1 MGTANDSAILEAAVR
16 MSEMG
21 LAVHWLRPP
30 SGGQPEGRGKAPID
44 RGWQKKPRLFPDQ
57 LRKRYRAG
65 YNVGLHTGVVFG
77 ARVLL
82 VVVDCDSPEA
92 MQWCQ
97 VHLPQTPMQARTR
110 TGYHLYYRRL
120 PVLQS
125 VPNRVRVDGVALD
138 LRGDGGNVVAPPS
151 VHPEG
156 TVYQWVEPLDH
167 VTLANL
173 PVYRPEWFPRP
184 PAPESVPVIL
194 PVGAPQAEPY
204 RRACAY
210 ARGTPGAVAGQG
222 GSLATFKLAVALV
235 RGFALP
241 EEQALALLQ
250 QEFNPR
256 CEPPWTEPELRHKVR
271 CAAEAGRVALGSLLG
286 AARDA

>member
-1 MGTANDSAILEAAVR
+1 MKEPKDEILEAAVR

-30 SGGQPEGRGKAPID
+30 IGGNPEGRGKAPID
-44 RGWQKKPRLFPDQ
+44 KGWQNRPRLFPDQ
-57 LRKRYRAG
+57 LRQRYRAG
-65 YNVGLHTGVVFG
+65 YNVGLHTGIVFG
-77 ARVLL
+77 ARVML

-92 MQWCQ
+92 TQWCR
-97 VHLPQTPMQARTR
+97 VHLPPTPMQARTS

-120 PVLQS
+120 PMLEH

-138 LRGDGGNVVAPPS
+138 LRADGGNVVAPPS
-151 VHPEG
+151 LHPSG
-156 TVYQWVEPLDH
+156 AIYQWVEPMDH
-167 VTLANL
+167 QTLANL

-184 PAPESVPVIL
+184 AAPASSPVI
-194 PVGAPQAEPY
+194 PPIGAQHAEPY
-204 RRACAY
+204 QRACAY
-210 ARGTPGAVAGQG
+210 ARSTPGAVAGQG

-241 EEQALALLQ
+241 EEQALAVLQ
-250 QEFNPR
+250 QEYNAR
-256 CEPPWTEPELRHKVR
+256 CEPPWSEPELRHKVR

-286 AARDA
+286 AGR